1 MQLAKDLVQIF
12 ETEAKLDINDM
23 IMMILEA
30 IFRGLVLDHVLFC
43 MMTKDEQFLQAR
55 TGLGADSEELIQQF
69 KFPLTM
75 EGGPVRSVMLL
86 QKDVFVED
94 RTLVAG
100 YQGEFS
106 KVVHDRAYAMIPII
120 IKKKAIGCFF
130 LGRLELPLA
139 LGIPHKRLLLKL
151 RDLLA
156 EQLANRGAQ

>member
-1 MQLAKDLVQIF
+1 
-12 ETEAKLDINDM
+12 
-23 IMMILEA
+23 
-30 IFRGLVLDHVLFC
+30 
-43 MMTKDEQFLQAR
+43 
-55 TGLGADSEELIQQF
+55 
-69 KFPLTM
+69 
-75 EGGPVRSVMLL
+75 
-86 QKDVFVED
+86 
-94 RTLVAG
+94 VAG